1 MNQTTK
7 ELLRLA
13 IKSAKKEG
21 VSTEEILEEIVSVI
35 KETNSELNG
44 SNVKINSEIQETSSG
59 TKETI
64 ILEEKDDN
72 SEVGLEKQVTVILQE
87 VGIPAHI
94 KGYHYVRTAIILAV
108 ETPEVMGLVTKK
120 VYPFVAEEHKTTP
133 SKVERAIRHAI
144 EVAWGRGNV
153 EILDKYFSYTVSSYK
168 GKPTNSE
175 FIAMIADH
183 IRMKKKQ

>member
-13 IKSAKKEG
+13 IKNAKKEG
-21 VSTEEILEEIVSVI
+21 VSTEEMLEEFVSAI

-44 SNVKINSEIQETSSG
+44 NNSEIQETSSG

-72 SEVGLEKQVTVILQE
+72 SEVALEKQVTVILKE
-87 VGIPAHI
+87 LGIPAHI

-108 ETPEVMGLVTKK
+108 EEPEVMNLVTKK
-120 VYPFVAEEHKTTP
+120 VYPYVAKEYQTTP
-133 SKVERAIRHAI
+133 SRTERAIRHAI
-144 EVAWGRGNV
+144 EVAWRRGNP
-153 EILDKYFSYTVSSYK
+153 EILDKYFSYTVLDYK

-175 FIAMIADH
+175 FIALIADG
-183 IRMKKKQ
+183 IRMEKKQ